1 MNGRNMKNYTLFFA
15 LIVLFACGCDRKKS
29 NTLHSGQKANRLIN
43 ESSPYLL
50 QHAYNPV
57 DWYPWG
63 EEALEKAQQEDKL
76 LIISVGYAAC
86 HWCHVMEHESFEDST
101 VAEIMNTH
109 FVPIKVDREE
119 RPDVDDVYMTA
130 AQLISGRGGW
140 PLNAIALPDG
150 RPLYAGTY
158 YPKEQWLK
166 ILEQFI
172 KIKKD
177 DPNKLNES
185 AQQLTEGIVESNL
198 IAVNA
203 NPFSAKKTD
212 MESIVKRCL
221 PKYDAEYGGRT
232 GAPKFPMP
240 NSYEFLMKYHW
251 LTDDE
256 AALTTTLIAL
266 DKMAMGGIYD
276 HLGGGFARYSTDA
289 KWLVPH
295 FEKMLY
301 DNGQLVSI
309 YAQAYKLTKN
319 PLYKNVV
326 TETIEFVER
335 ELMSQQSGFYSSLDA
350 DSEGEE
356 GKFYVWTEEEIASL
370 ITNEKHR
377 NIFKEYYDVSKSGNW
392 EHVTILNQV
401 QSVETLAK
409 KYSVGP
415 EEITKILKEGK
426 KVLFDNRAKRERPGT
441 DDKILTS
448 WNALMLAGYLDAYD
462 ALGQQSYLDRA
473 LSNANFILT
482 NQINKDGQ
490 VLRNHKNGKASINGF
505 LDDYALTIH
514 AFLKL
519 YQATLEHKWIEQAEL
534 LAGYCVEQF
543 YNNETKMFDYTSK
556 LDPPLVA
563 KKAEY
568 NDNVIPAS
576 NSSMARSLFTLGTLT
591 YNKDYLEKSEQ
602 MLNNML
608 PQLLEAEYL
617 SFHSNWLQLLLD
629 KIYSPYEIA
638 IVGKDAISKRDELAA
653 NYLGNALFLGTT
665 KEENLALL
673 KDKTIEDATMIY
685 VCQNKVCK
693 IPVEDAKAALA
704 LAQPTK

>member
-1 MNGRNMKNYTLFFA
+1 
-15 LIVLFACGCDRKKS
+15 
-29 NTLHSGQKANRLIN
+29 
-43 ESSPYLL
+43 
-50 QHAYNPV
+50 
-57 DWYPWG
+57 
-63 EEALEKAQQEDKL
+63 
-76 LIISVGYAAC
+76 
-86 HWCHVMEHESFEDST
+86 
-101 VAEIMNTH
+101 
-109 FVPIKVDREE
+109 
-119 RPDVDDVYMTA
+119 
-130 AQLISGRGGW
+130 
-140 PLNAIALPDG
+140 
-150 RPLYAGTY
+150 
-158 YPKEQWLK
+158 
-166 ILEQFI
+166 
-172 KIKKD
+172 
-177 DPNKLNES
+177 
-185 AQQLTEGIVESNL
+185 
-198 IAVNA
+198 
-203 NPFSAKKTD
+203 
-212 MESIVKRCL
+212 
-221 PKYDAEYGGRT
+221 
-232 GAPKFPMP
+232 
-240 NSYEFLMKYHW
+240 
-251 LTDDE
+251 
-256 AALTTTLIAL
+256 
-266 DKMAMGGIYD
+266 
-276 HLGGGFARYSTDA
+276 
-289 KWLVPH
+289 
-295 FEKMLY
+295 
-301 DNGQLVSI
+301 
-309 YAQAYKLTKN
+309 
-319 PLYKNVV
+319 
-326 TETIEFVER
+326 
-335 ELMSQQSGFYSSLDA
+335 
-350 DSEGEE
+350 
-356 GKFYVWTEEEIASL
+356 
-370 ITNEKHR
+370 
-377 NIFKEYYDVSKSGNW
+377 
-392 EHVTILNQV
+392 
-401 QSVETLAK
+401 
-409 KYSVGP
+409 
-415 EEITKILKEGK
+415 
-426 KVLFDNRAKRERPGT
+426 
-441 DDKILTS
+441 
-448 WNALMLAGYLDAYD
+448 
-462 ALGQQSYLDRA
+462 